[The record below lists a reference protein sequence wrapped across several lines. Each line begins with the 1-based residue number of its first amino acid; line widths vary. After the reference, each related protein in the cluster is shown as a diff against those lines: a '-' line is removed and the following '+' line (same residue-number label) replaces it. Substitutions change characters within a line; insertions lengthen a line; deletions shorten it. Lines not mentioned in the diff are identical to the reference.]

1 MHCGPVCLSRTG
13 EILTPTVLQALQ
25 LQIDEV
31 LRDKDSVV
39 KKTDQRNVF
48 EALLQSDLPPEEVS
62 RQRLHHEAT
71 LVVGAGFETTKY
83 TLALSSFHIFSNPH
97 IWKTLRQELETAIPD
112 PANPPSLTDLEK
124 LPYLSACIQEST
136 STHHLYNNQ

>member
-1 MHCGPVCLSRTG
+1 M
-13 EILTPTVLQALQ
+13 
-25 LQIDEV
+25 
-31 LRDKDSVV
+31 RDKDSVV